1 MFGVNIF
8 FEVVM
13 LNSNIL
19 LKIAIALVDFVE
31 RFFAF
36 QLMVSLETQIYLHF

>member
-1 MFGVNIF
+1 MFY
-8 FEVVM
+8 EAVM

-19 LKIAIALVDFVE
+19 LKIVIILVDLVE

-36 QLMVSLETQIYLHF
+36 